1 MRNKQVVVIG
11 GAGFVGSS
19 IVSKLDEA
27 GYQVKVLTRHRER
40 AKHLILL
47 PNVQVVSCNVNDDN
61 ALTAALSGCDAVINL
76 VGILHET
83 KNSTF
88 ESVHHQLPNRIAKV
102 CNQLGI
108 KRLLHMSALQAEHNA
123 PSQYLRSKAQGEAAL
138 RAYQQT
144 MNITIFRPSVIFGR
158 DDQFLNLFAKL
169 IQYLPVI
176 FLAKPDAK
184 FQPIWVEDVADVFV
198 NSLNN
203 DDTYGKSY
211 ALAGPDVYSLQALV
225 EKVMQALHKER
236 PIIGLGNRLSYL
248 QAWVMEWLPIKL
260 MSRDNVRSM
269 EVDSVAS
276 EGMAKEVQL
285 PLTSLDAV
293 IPTYV
298 QNKTPRA
305 AYDQYRA
312 AAGRVINARR

>member
-1 MRNKQVVVIG
+1 MRSKRIVVIG

-47 PNVQVVSCNVNDDN
+47 PNVQVVSCNVNDDG
-61 ALTAALSGCDAVINL
+61 ALTAALSECDAVINL

-88 ESVHHQLPNRIAKV
+88 ESVHHQLPRRIAKV
-102 CNQLGI
+102 CSQLGI
-108 KRLLHMSALQAEHNA
+108 KRLLHMSALQAEHHA
-123 PSQYLRSKAQGEAAL
+123 PSEYLRSKAQGESAL
-138 RAYQQT
+138 SAYQQP

-158 DDQFLNLFAKL
+158 ADQFLNLFAKL

-184 FQPIWVEDVADVFV
+184 FQPIWVEDVAAIFV

-211 ALAGPDVYSLQALV
+211 ALVGPDVYSLQALV

-248 QAWVMEWLPIKL
+248 QAWMMEWLPIKL

-276 EGMAKEVQL
+276 GGMAKEIQL

-293 IPTYV
+293 IPTYI

>member
-19 IVSKLDEA
+19 IVSQLDEA

-47 PNVQVVSCNVNDDN
+47 PNVQVVSCHVNDDN

-88 ESVHHQLPNRIAKV
+88 EIVHHQLPNRIAKI
-102 CNQLGI
+102 CSQLGI

-123 PSQYLRSKAQGEAAL
+123 PSQYLRSKAHGEAAL
-138 RAYQQT
+138 SAYQLS

-184 FQPIWVEDVADVFV
+184 FQPIWVEDVATIFV

-211 ALAGPDVYSLQALV
+211 ALAGPDIYTLKALV
-225 EKVMQALHKER
+225 EKIMHALHKER
-236 PIIGLGNRLSYL
+236 PIIGLGDRLSYV
-248 QAWVMEWLPIKL
+248 QAWLMEWLPIKL

-269 EVDSVAS
+269 EVDSIAT
-276 EGMAKEVQL
+276 GDMAKEIQL
-285 PLTSLDAV
+285 SLTALDAI
-293 IPTYV
+293 IPAYI